1 MKGDY
6 AGAAKRL
13 AQDNSKAVI
22 AAVDATVE
30 QSLGNTYKI
39 KGYPT
44 LKYFYKGSPYEDY
57 NGGRR
62 KMDFV
67 EFMKKKI
74 NAGHKDELWKNW
86 KLLNLLL
93 FLWKTKNL
101 KSVWSVM
108 KWSWNTNVFMW
119 NNTIDNYI

>member
-1 MKGDY
+1 MNENHFPYRCGHCKAMKGDY

-74 NAGHKDELWKNW
+74 NAGHKDEL
-86 KLLNLLL
+86 
-93 FLWKTKNL
+93 
-101 KSVWSVM
+101 
-108 KWSWNTNVFMW
+108 
-119 NNTIDNYI
+119 